1 MQITIADTV
10 FLILLPVAEWFIN
23 GKPMQAAA
31 RYQATYDFGFVSL
44 DCTHCY
50 AEDSGIYMCRA
61 TNAKGSATTT
71 GTLTC
76 ISKANLYFDTQH
88 PQGRAG
94 LEAVSFVV
102 FGVCASALHAVAF
115 CVI

>member
-1 MQITIADTV
+1 MLPRITD
-10 FLILLPVAEWFIN
+10 WFIN

-61 TNAKGSATTT
+61 TNAKGSAQTT

-94 LEAVSFVV
+94 LEAVSLFTSKVHLRHLI
-102 FGVCASALHAVAF
+102 C
-115 CVI
+115 I

>member
-1 MQITIADTV
+1 MMYHIPPH
-10 FLILLPVAEWFIN
+10 LSEWFIN

-31 RYQATYDFGFVSL
+31 RYAATYDFGFVAL

-50 AEDSGIYMCRA
+50 AEDSGVYMCRA
-61 TNAKGSATTT
+61 TNSKGSASTS
-71 GTLTC
+71 GTLKC

-94 LEAVSFVV
+94 LEAVRL
-102 FGVCASALHAVAF
+102 AKL
-115 CVI
+115 